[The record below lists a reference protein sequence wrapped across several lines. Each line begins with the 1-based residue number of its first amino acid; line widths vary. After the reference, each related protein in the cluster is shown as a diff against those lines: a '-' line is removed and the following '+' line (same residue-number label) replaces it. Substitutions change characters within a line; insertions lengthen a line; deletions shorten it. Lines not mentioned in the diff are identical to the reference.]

1 MLQSQTPTDGSE
13 LDSDVPDK
21 QQPDFSHQQTL
32 VCFLSCLVR
41 YHRTHMRNYLMP
53 LEFEAVGSVLVSGL
67 LDGSGCILKETL
79 HIRQLGTEAGQDLP
93 NRWQTAVC
101 VHQLLFQLTDTA

>member
-13 LDSDVPDK
+13 LDSDMSDK
-21 QQPDFSHQQTL
+21 QQPDFFPQQTL
-32 VCFLSCLVR
+32 VRFLRSLLR
-41 YHRTHMRNYLMP
+41 YHRTHIRNHLMP

-67 LDGSGCILKETL
+67 LDGIDCILKETL
-79 HIRQLGTEAGQDLP
+79 CIRQLGAEAGQDLP

-101 VHQLLFQLTDTA
+101 VHQLLFQLTDTT